1 MKINAL
7 YGSFVL
13 QNGQIFVLKLSLK
26 LLEVILLCLLWRNKT
41 YLFVRNLSCYE
52 DNTILSYRIAMK
64 WTSFCVKV
72 DF

>member
-52 DNTILSYRIAMK
+52 DNTI
-64 WTSFCVKV
+64 
-72 DF
+72 